1 MNNRIKNL
9 IIIFSFTFLILLFL
23 PTISNASLYLNNLDF
38 NCEIDENGNM
48 KVVETWNID
57 VSDTN
62 TLYKTFKLDSSK
74 YSGITDVTVQEV
86 GKGNLTKHSSWAY
99 HLPTG
104 TYYGGL
110 NNDRDFE
117 ICWGVG
123 LDNGSATKT
132 YKISYTFLDCVSK
145 YNDCAELYCQLI
157 GPDFEINAKKITGT
171 IKLPRKASSVEN
183 IKVWGHIETLNGEIY
198 AVSNDT
204 VQFTID
210 NYKGKNYVEV
220 RIAMPED
227 MILNTSRVYN
237 KNHLDEIIAEET
249 AWADA
254 ANARR
259 KRNELI
265 TKIIGIAGVAVS
277 AIIGTFFIYKTIKYI
292 RILKNTQ
299 KLKPTMELD
308 YYREKPEK
316 NSTPGDALFLYN
328 KGVNPSYTTFGNV
341 FSATLLNLNL
351 KKYFNI
357 EVSKNEKGKDE
368 VKISKTE
375 KSIEELSYEEEK
387 IARFVSNAI
396 GNKENI
402 TIKELQKYIKNH
414 PSAVS
419 TLIEKTG
426 NLIKTKNTSEKK
438 YDEKTAKEKDKYTT
452 FAIIYFI
459 IGFMLF
465 IVFPLSIP
473 FIINGILA
481 ILINRKLSRLT
492 QKGID
497 ESEQWKGLKKYMEDF
512 SLLNEK
518 EVPAIEVWE
527 EFLVYATVF
536 GIADKV
542 IKQLKL
548 VYPNFDE
555 MSSMNTS
562 SYVYLMSNT
571 NFNSSFSSAINSSIS
586 STMSSG
592 SGGGGGFSGGGGGGF
607 GGGRR
612 RPDANIYLMNSEE

>member
-1 MNNRIKNL
+1 MINKKT
-9 IIIFSFTFLILLFL
+9 IIVSMLVILFL
-23 PTISNASLYLNNLDF
+23 LLIPNFSQASLYLNSLDF
-38 NCEIDENGNM
+38 DCKIDINGNM
-48 KVVETWNID
+48 RVIETWNID

-86 GKGNLTKHSSWAY
+86 GKGNLTKHGSWAY

-123 LDNGSATKT
+123 LDNSSATKT
-132 YKISYTFLDCVSK
+132 YKISYTFLDCISK

-157 GPDFEINAKKITGT
+157 GPDFEINAGKITGKVT
-171 IKLPRKASSVEN
+171 LPMQADSTED

-249 AWADA
+249 VWANE

-259 KRNELI
+259 KRNALI
-265 TKIIGIAGVAVS
+265 NKIITLLGVVVAVVTS
-277 AIIGTFFIYKTIKYI
+277 VFVISRTVKYI
-292 RILKNTQ
+292 RILKNTK

-316 NSTPGDALFLYN
+316 NSTPGDALFIYN
-328 KGVNPSYTTFGNV
+328 NGVGTSYTNFGNL
-341 FSATLLNLNL
+341 FSATLLNLSL

-357 EVSKNEKGKDE
+357 EVNKNEKGKDE
-368 VKISKTE
+368 VRISKTG
-375 KSIEELSYEEEK
+375 KSIEDLSFDEEK

-414 PSAVS
+414 PSYAS
-419 TLIEKTG
+419 SLIPTVV
-426 NLIKTKNTSEKK
+426 TSINKK
-438 YDEKTAKEKDKYTT
+438 K
-452 FAIIYFI
+452 
-459 IGFMLF
+459 
-465 IVFPLSIP
+465 
-473 FIINGILA
+473 
-481 ILINRKLSRLT
+481 
-492 QKGID
+492 
-497 ESEQWKGLKKYMEDF
+497 
-512 SLLNEK
+512 
-518 EVPAIEVWE
+518 
-527 EFLVYATVF
+527 
-536 GIADKV
+536 
-542 IKQLKL
+542 
-548 VYPNFDE
+548 
-555 MSSMNTS
+555 
-562 SYVYLMSNT
+562 
-571 NFNSSFSSAINSSIS
+571 
-586 STMSSG
+586 
-592 SGGGGGFSGGGGGGF
+592 
-607 GGGRR
+607 
-612 RPDANIYLMNSEE
+612 